1 MLQKHYWTEIDANLK
16 QEADAYGRVLAGEH
30 VHDQCPTYLAV
41 SHACDHVGLNLDD
54 MIQAICL
61 YLERDQVIHTNII
74 PLIKSGLFFDLAKH
88 LYNDCCDIPLLI
100 SDDQKPTELLKHLIE
115 AIIDLWF
122 VRNETD
128 PDNCQM

>member
-16 QEADAYGRVLAGEH
+16 QEADTYGRVLAGEH
-30 VHDQCPTYLAV
+30 VHDQCPTCLAV

-74 PLIKSGLFFDLAKH
+74 PLIKSGLFFRPSKTSL
-88 LYNDCCDIPLLI
+88 
-100 SDDQKPTELLKHLIE
+100 
-115 AIIDLWF
+115 
-122 VRNETD
+122 
-128 PDNCQM
+128 